1 MNESI
6 TGMSWDTFALLLAAT
21 LNAGT
26 VVGLAALGLLI
37 NERAGVL
44 NLGAEGMM
52 LVAAIA
58 GFATGV
64 HTGSDW
70 AGFAAG
76 AAAGGGM
83 ALIFGL
89 LVIFL
94 NTNQYASGLALSLF
108 GSGLSAFAGI
118 SYTQQRLPER
128 PHFDI
133 PVLSDIPFFGPA
145 FFKHHPLV
153 YFTIAVAVGMSW
165 FLMRSRAGLVLRAVG
180 ESPES
185 AHALGYR
192 VRPIR
197 LLAVVVGGALCGVA
211 GAYISLVY
219 TPLWVEGM
227 VAGKGWIALA
237 LTTFA
242 TWRPARVLLGAYLFG
257 GVTMLQFQLQ
267 GQGVQIPSQWLTMLP
282 YIATIVVL
290 VLISRNPVWIRIN
303 MPASLGKPFHPGA

>member
-1 MNESI
+1 MTAESL
-6 TGMSWDTFALLLAAT
+6 ALLIAAT

-26 VVGLAALGLLI
+26 VVALASLGLLI

-44 NLGAEGMM
+44 NLGAEGLM

-58 GFATGV
+58 GYAASV
-64 HTGSDW
+64 HSGSDW
-70 AGFAAG
+70 IGFGAG
-76 AAAGGGM
+76 ALAGAVLAA
-83 ALIFGL
+83 IFGW
-89 LVIFL
+89 LVIWL
-94 NTNQYASGLALSLF
+94 NTNQYATGLALSLF
-108 GSGLSAFAGI
+108 GAGLSAFAGI
-118 SYTQQRLPER
+118 AYTQQRLSER
-128 PHFDI
+128 PHFAI
-133 PVLSDIPFFGPA
+133 PGLADVPFLGTA
-145 FFKHHPLV
+145 IAQQHPLV
-153 YFTIAVAVGMSW
+153 YGAIALAATLTW
-165 FLMRSRAGLVLRAVG
+165 WLTRSRSGLVLRAVG

-185 AHALGYR
+185 AHALGYP
-192 VRPIR
+192 VRRIR
-197 LLAVVVGGALCGVA
+197 LLAVVTGGALCGVA

-267 GQGVQIPSQWLTMLP
+267 GQGVQIASQWLTMLP
-282 YIATIVVL
+282 YLATIVVL

-303 MPASLGKPFHPGA
+303 MPASLGKPFQP